1 MMYHIVTTWIE
12 KVTDMNQM
20 IQYME
25 EHLEEPLTIKQLA
38 AVAGYSEYHF
48 ARIFKAYTTQTVK
61 EYICRRRLIRS
72 CDDILAG
79 ERLIDIAIKYG
90 WSSHS
95 AFSKSFHREFGFS
108 PSLLRTMKLE
118 LDYLGGNYMDQ
129 IFLRRTV
136 TGETKER
143 LFEMLKERIAENAI
157 DMDDAALDTAYR
169 VACKAYEG
177 KRRYSGEEYI
187 THPLNVAILLAEIGV
202 TADTVMAGLFCDVA
216 VKGNCTQL
224 EQELPAGVWSIVN
237 SLEEKQTDE
246 AIVVKLAERLHN
258 MRTIEFMDESKRAE
272 KVKETVAI
280 YLPLAR
286 RVNNQKLTEEL
297 NDLALR
303 YSV

>member
-1 MMYHIVTTWIE
+1 
-12 KVTDMNQM
+12 MNQM

-118 LDYLGGNYMDQ
+118 FDYLGGNYMDQ
-129 IFLRRTV
+129 IFLRRIE
-136 TGETKER
+136 TGETKEK
-143 LFEMLKERIAENAI
+143 LFEVLKEAIAENSI
-157 DMDDAALDTAYR
+157 RMDYSVLDMVYQ
-169 VACKAYEG
+169 VACKAYDG
-177 KRRYSGEEYI
+177 KYRYSGEEYI
-187 THPLNVAILLAEIGV
+187 THPLNVAILLAELGV
-202 TADTVMAGLFCDVA
+202 TSDTLMAGMFCDVA
-216 VKGNCTQL
+216 SKGNDINLEKDLPARVWSVVKG
-224 EQELPAGVWSIVN
+224 
-237 SLEEKQTDE
+237 LEEKQTDE
-246 AIVVKLAERLHN
+246 AIIIKLAERLHN